1 MAHKRAFF
9 LCRDPRQAAAVKLW
23 PMNRL
28 LPRWARPYPR
38 KHLGADLL
46 AGLVVTVLVLPQSLA
61 YAMLAG
67 LPPQVGLYVSILPV
81 MAYALVG
88 SSMTQ
93 AVGPVAITAIMTC
106 SVLSPLAAPASA
118 HYLALAALLAL
129 LSGLM
134 VLAFGVLRLGF
145 LANLLSRPVVS
156 GFIAGSALLILL
168 SQIGLLLGLKVHA
181 ASSWDQLR
189 LTLEQ
194 LPHANP
200 TTVLL
205 GALGMAVLLLAR
217 TTLARFLSLMGV
229 PRPRAAL
236 TTRLVPLLVVV
247 VATLLVLLLD
257 LDRGYGVAVVGTV
270 PYGLPQLALALPG
283 FSELGLLAL
292 PALVLAFIG
301 TVQNITMAQA
311 LAMKQHE
318 RVDANQELV
327 GLGLSNIVAA
337 FFGGMPV
344 GGGLSRSAVNL
355 ASGARTPLASIVSAL
370 FMLVIVLLGTSWFAR
385 IPLAIL
391 AASIV
396 VAALSMIDVAELRRA
411 WDYDRADAVAFLGTA
426 LGVLL
431 LGLQWGIALGIGLS
445 LASLLYRASTP
456 HIAVVGRILDT
467 EHFRNLERHGVET
480 LPGVLFLRID
490 ESLFFGN
497 LSAIESRLMSEI
509 ARLPDVHDVVLIMSA
524 VNRVDLTALE
534 AFTEIHEELR
544 ARGIE
549 LNLAEVKGPVQDRML
564 NTALWKSLSGRVHL
578 SANAAFEVLK
588 ASASRL

>member
-93 AVGPVAITAIMTC
+93 AVGPVAITAIMTF

-118 HYLALAALLAL
+118 HYIALAALLAL

-311 LAMKQHE
+311 LAMKQH
-318 RVDANQELV
+318 
-327 GLGLSNIVAA
+327 
-337 FFGGMPV
+337 
-344 GGGLSRSAVNL
+344 
-355 ASGARTPLASIVSAL
+355 
-370 FMLVIVLLGTSWFAR
+370 
-385 IPLAIL
+385 
-391 AASIV
+391 
-396 VAALSMIDVAELRRA
+396 
-411 WDYDRADAVAFLGTA
+411 
-426 LGVLL
+426 
-431 LGLQWGIALGIGLS
+431 
-445 LASLLYRASTP
+445 
-456 HIAVVGRILDT
+456 
-467 EHFRNLERHGVET
+467 
-480 LPGVLFLRID
+480 
-490 ESLFFGN
+490 
-497 LSAIESRLMSEI
+497 
-509 ARLPDVHDVVLIMSA
+509 
-524 VNRVDLTALE
+524 
-534 AFTEIHEELR
+534 
-544 ARGIE
+544 
-549 LNLAEVKGPVQDRML
+549 
-564 NTALWKSLSGRVHL
+564 
-578 SANAAFEVLK
+578 
-588 ASASRL
+588 